1 MKIEKVNYN
10 WRYTPSARPKSA
22 IMHIILHH
30 AAAPKCT
37 PQQVHSWHLANGWA
51 GIGYNYFVAKDGTIY
66 EGRTEL
72 QCGAHTEGYNTS
84 GMGICCEG
92 NYQVETMPDAQRKAL
107 VELLQDLR
115 SRYGNLPIKGHKHFN
130 ATSCPGDK
138 FPLDEIVA
146 EVEGKKT
153 EVKKEVAEA
162 TAKQEVC
169 EVKLPV
175 LGKGDKGK
183 SVESLQGLL
192 IYKGYNCGG
201 YGADGDFGNGTEKSV
216 KAFQQ
221 DNKLTADGIVGE
233 KTWSKLLGV

>member
-10 WRYTPSARPKSA
+10 WRYTPTARPKSA
-22 IMHIILHH
+22 IKHIILHH
-30 AAAPKCT
+30 AAASNCT

-51 GIGYNYFVAKDGTIY
+51 GIGYNYFVGKDGTVY

-92 NYQVETMPDAQRKAL
+92 NYQKDDMPNAQRKAL
-107 VELLQDLR
+107 VELLKDIR
-115 SRYGNLPIKGHKHFN
+115 ARYGNLPIKGHKYFN
-130 ATSCPGDK
+130 ITSCPGDK

-146 EVEGKKT
+146 EVEGATIKVNKVT
-153 EVKKEVAEA
+153 E
-162 TAKQEVC
+162 KQEVC

-175 LGKGDKGK
+175 LGKGDKGNTVK
-183 SVESLQGLL
+183 ALQRML
-192 IYKGYNCGG
+192 IYEGYNCGG

-216 KAFQQ
+216 KKYQA
-221 DNKLTADGIVGE
+221 DKKLTADGIVGE

>member
-10 WRYTPSARPKSA
+10 WRYTPTARPKSA
-22 IMHIILHH
+22 IKHIILHH

-66 EGRTEL
+66 EGRTEF
-72 QCGAHTEGYNTS
+72 QVGAHTEGYNTS

-92 NYQVETMPDAQRKAL
+92 NYQVETMPEAQKKAL
-107 VELLQDLR
+107 VELLKDLR

-138 FPLDEIVA
+138 FPLAEIVA
-146 EVEGKKT
+146 EVEGKET
-153 EVKKEVAEA
+153 EVRNEVANEV
-162 TAKQEVC
+162 KQEVC

-175 LGKGDKGK
+175 LGKGDKGNTVK
-183 SVESLQGLL
+183 ALQRML
-192 IYKGYNCGG
+192 IYEGYNCGG

-216 KAFQQ
+216 KAYQK
-221 DNKLTADGIVGE
+221 DKKLTADGIVGQ

>member
-10 WRYTPSARPKSA
+10 WRYTPTARPKSA
-22 IMHIILHH
+22 IEHIILHH

-66 EGRTEL
+66 EGRTEF

-92 NYQVETMPDAQRKAL
+92 NYQVETMPDAQKKSL
-107 VELLQDLR
+107 VELLKDLR
-115 SRYGNLPIKGHKHFN
+115 SRYGNIPIKGHKHFN

-146 EVEGKKT
+146 AVEGKET
-153 EVKKEVAEA
+153 EVKKEVAKA
-162 TAKQEVC
+162 TEKQEVC

-175 LGKGDKGK
+175 LGKGDKGNTVK
-183 SVESLQGLL
+183 ALQRML
-192 IYKGYNCGG
+192 IYEGYNCGG

-216 KAFQQ
+216 KAYQK
-221 DNKLTADGIVGE
+221 DKKLTADGIVGQ